1 MLRQFLLG
9 LARISWMKKLVMHFP
24 PARRVARR
32 FVAGERLSD
41 ALAVTRELNAKGL
54 KVTLDLLGENVYD
67 VQAANRAAEQYL
79 DILKALKESGLESH
93 VSLKLTQMGLD
104 LGTEIALANLRR
116 VLQAAKEIGSFV
128 RLDMEGS
135 EYTERTLKVFYE
147 ARKEYENVGAVI
159 QAYLRRS
166 KSDIAMINRI
176 PGRVRLCKGAY
187 SEPVSQAYQSR
198 DEVNRNMKDLLHDLL
213 LDGDYPGIASHD
225 EEIIQDAINFT
236 RQYKIP
242 TEKFEFQMLYGIRRE
257 RQNELHN
264 LGYNVRVYVPFGT
277 DWYPYF
283 MRRLA
288 ERPANLVFFITAL
301 FRG

>member
-41 ALAVTRELNAKGL
+41 ALAVTRDLNAKGL

-67 VQAANRAAEQYL
+67 VDAAHRAAEQYL
-79 DILKALKESGLESH
+79 DILKALKESGLQSH

-104 LGTEIALANLRR
+104 LGNEIALANLRR
-116 VLQAAKEIGSFV
+116 VLEAAKEIGSFV

-135 EYTERTLKVFYE
+135 EYTERTLQVFYE
-147 ARKEYENVGAVI
+147 ARKEYDNVGAVI

-187 SEPVSQAYQSR
+187 SEPASQAFQGR

-225 EEIIQDAINFT
+225 EEIIQDAISFT
-236 RQYKIP
+236 SQYKIP

-257 RQNELHN
+257 RQNELHS